1 MAGLKTTLKWIGIV
15 TASILGLLLLG
26 ILGLYG
32 AGQMRLKKVYDVPF
46 RTIPIPDD
54 AESMAEGKRI
64 FQYRGCEA
72 CHGENLEGLVYM
84 DNPALGK
91 VITPNLTAGPGG
103 IGVERTD
110 DDLIRAIQHGIRPD
124 GTPLLFMPST
134 EFYYLSDADL
144 GKVLVYIRSMP
155 PMDNA
160 MPPSELSFT
169 GFVAMNIVKGITFL
183 PAELIPHDAPR
194 PVAPGPGLTADYGQ
208 YLAIS
213 CLVCHGPTLSGGE
226 IPAFPPE
233 WPAAP
238 NLTSGSGS
246 RLPSWGESGFVDLI
260 HNGKKHGR
268 VISGDFMPWTSYRHM
283 TDDELRA
290 VYLFLMSAPPVDFG
304 NH

>member
-1 MAGLKTTLKWIGIV
+1 LKRVLKWTGIV
-15 TASILGLLLLG
+15 IGSVLGLLLLG
-26 ILGLYG
+26 LLGLYG
-32 AGQMRLKKVYDVPF
+32 MGQVRLKRVYDVPL
-46 RTIPIPDD
+46 RTIRIPEG
-54 AESMAEGKRI
+54 AESLAEGKRI

-72 CHGENLEGLVYM
+72 CHGEDLEGLVYM

-103 IGVERTD
+103 IGADRTD
-110 DDLIRAIQHGIRPD
+110 EDLVRAIQNGIRPD

-134 EFYYLSDADL
+134 EFYYLSDSDM
-144 GKVLVYIRSMP
+144 GMVLAYIRSMP
-155 PMDNA
+155 SADNETQA
-160 MPPSELSFT
+160 SELSFT
-169 GFVAMNIVKGITFL
+169 GFVAMNIVEGITFL

-194 PVAPGPGLTADYGQ
+194 PVVPDPGLTADYGQ
-208 YLAIS
+208 YLAMS

-246 RLPSWGESGFVDLI
+246 RLPSWGEAGFTEFIRD
-260 HNGKKHGR
+260 GEKHGR
-268 VISGDFMPWTSYRHM
+268 VISDAYMPWTSYRHM

-290 VYLFLMSAPPVDFG
+290 VYLYLMSVPPVDFG